1 MKKMI
6 RSLAAL
12 TALALLGAGLIACSS
27 DDDKDPEPGVRIE
40 GSKSVAVDGEIT
52 LTAKATDFSGDVTY
66 TWESSDK
73 TKATVTQNASDPSKA
88 TVKGIAE
95 GSAKITVKAK
105 AGDTEKTDEVT
116 VTVGTTTSTGGKAT
130 AATYS
135 FVGLVASDFLD
146 STGVAVSAWGAGASW
161 AASSTVN
168 LPGGTTTVKGAS
180 VFCKEQTQENASK
193 QTQIR
198 ARTGA
203 DSKTTAL
210 NYNGGQADDDLSS
223 GITIDKLDRYVS
235 IDVDGAGTVTASVE
249 FKGAKATDNATGG
262 PFQAALVDEDGE
274 LIGTLVTDE
283 LTASSKKTVSGTV
296 SSAGKVYLVFSRNGA
311 KKGTSGTGGLDVTE
325 IKVAPAE

>member
-27 DDDKDPEPGVRIE
+27 DDGKDPEPGVRIE

-135 FVGLVASDFLD
+135 FVGLVFSDFEEGSLIKKD
-146 STGVAVSAWGAGASW
+146 DGEALSAYTTDENGAGNYIKSK
-161 AASSTVN
+161 TEV
-168 LPGGTTTVKGAS
+168 TVKNAVLYGGKNNLRIRAS
-180 VFCKEQTQENASK
+180 NNAS
-193 QTQIR
+193 
-198 ARTGA
+198 
-203 DSKTTAL
+203 TAL
-210 NYNGGQADDDLSS
+210 NYNGGESADISS
-223 GITIDKLDRYVS
+223 GSTISGLSRYVK
-235 IDVDGAGTVTASVE
+235 IDVDGAGTVAVE
-249 FKGAKATDNATGG
+249 YAGVSSDKGSKTCQIAI
-262 PFQAALVDEDGE
+262 LDEDGNYLGGE
-274 LIGTLVTDE
+274 TVNTVKDDADVTTKHSFD
-283 LTASSKKTVSGTV
+283 TAVPNAT
-296 SSAGKVYLVFSRNGA
+296 AVYIAFSRNGA
-311 KKGTSGTGGLDVTE
+311 SGGGIDLYSIAVT
-325 IKVAPAE
+325 PAE